1 MNIVKL
7 PKKEM
12 LKHMKHSY
20 YLNLLYGQVNARI
33 LLGECLPTN
42 KQNAVKIRVQTLRMN
57 EKIHLVI
64 KKIVVIIFF

>member
-12 LKHMKHSY
+12 LTHM
-20 YLNLLYGQVNARI
+20 NLAYNLKVRGGQVNKQI

-42 KQNAVKIRVQTLRMN
+42 KQNAVKIRVQTLKMN

-64 KKIVVIIFF
+64 